1 MLLSNIQNRAAATLA
16 DVIVF
21 TRRCLNMFNGKK
33 NKLKKNKKPQC
44 QE

>member
-1 MLLSNIQNRAAATLA
+1 MLLSNIQNMAAATLA

-21 TRRCLNMFNGKK
+21 TRRCLNMFNGKINN
-33 NKLKKNKKPQC
+33 NKKAKPQC